1 MYEFKPMHQH
11 LDDGLGATGEAF
23 KEAADRLSDSV
34 ISNQFLHA
42 NIPICYLY
50 RHAIE
55 LYLKSM
61 IVVVHRRLHLP
72 WAGGKD
78 AARPQLKIGDKLK
91 FLDRLHSIG
100 DLYAYLKH
108 LVHEQKDR
116 INTLGNQL
124 TDWDSFPQE
133 LDTWIDT
140 IESVDTR
147 STFFRYPTL
156 EKISADYIKSDFQ
169 ENSAQEI
176 LERVR
181 STGKPAKVYI
191 EEEGKDSQTKV
202 YAYVGDSL
210 EELKAALTK
219 TADLLSGAHFGFRME
234 VAGGH

>member
-11 LDDGLGATGEAF
+11 YDGGLGATGEAF
-23 KEAADRLSDSV
+23 KEAADRLSESV
-34 ISNQFLHA
+34 SRKQFLHA

-61 IVVVHRRLHLP
+61 IVVARRRLHLP
-72 WAGGKD
+72 WAGGID
-78 AARPQLKIGDKLK
+78 DVRPQLKIGSKLK

-100 DLYAYLKH
+100 ELYTYLKH
-108 LVHEQKDR
+108 LIHEQKDR
-116 INTLGNQL
+116 INALGN

-133 LDTWIDT
+133 LDAWIDT
-140 IESVDTR
+140 IESGDTR
-147 STFFRYPTL
+147 STFFRYPTSGKVS
-156 EKISADYIKSDFQ
+156 EDRIKSDFQ
-169 ENSAQEI
+169 ENSVEEI

-181 STGKPAKVYI
+181 STGKPVKVYVEK
-191 EEEGKDSQTKV
+191 EERDSPTEV

-210 EELKAALTK
+210 EELKAALK
-219 TADLLSGAHFGFRME
+219 RTADLLSGAHFGFRME

>member
-1 MYEFKPMHQH
+1 MHQH
-11 LDDGLGATGEAF
+11 YDDGLGATGEAF

-34 ISNQFLHA
+34 IGNQFLHA

-124 TDWDSFPQE
+124 TDWDPS
-133 LDTWIDT
+133 LKNLIRG
-140 IESVDTR
+140 STR
-147 STFFRYPTL
+147 SN
-156 EKISADYIKSDFQ
+156 Q
-169 ENSAQEI
+169 
-176 LERVR
+176 
-181 STGKPAKVYI
+181 
-191 EEEGKDSQTKV
+191 
-202 YAYVGDSL
+202 
-210 EELKAALTK
+210 
-219 TADLLSGAHFGFRME
+219 
-234 VAGGH
+234 